1 MAILRAGIVSAAIL
15 VGLSA
20 IPAHASLILNGSFE
34 SGISPGS
41 FTTLNAGDTTSLTG
55 WTVASGNIDYIGTYW
70 TASNGSRS
78 LDLNGLVPG
87 SISQTFSGLVAGQTY
102 VVSFDLA
109 GNPAGGPQPKMI
121 TVTTDEDVFN
131 ASFDS
136 SNTSLS
142 SMGWKPKSFTFV
154 AAGTTDTLNLRAI
167 PSISPA
173 MRPILRPLGLLS
185 TTSPSR
191 LFPNPATWAM
201 MIMGLPALVFRPIAA
216 SAANRNCAWSEPPR
230 TTEMGAVR
238 NVVGIRCGAISGNM
252 KVSFQAARSIG

>member
-34 SGISPGS
+34 GGISPGS
-41 FTTLNAGDTTSLTG
+41 FTTLIAGDTTSLTG

-121 TVTTDEDVFN
+121 TVTTDEAVFN

-154 AAGTTDTLNLRAI
+154 AAGTTDTLIFASNTLGFSGNETYPTAFG
-167 PSISPA
+167 PA
-173 MRPILRPLGLLS
+173 LDNVAVNAVPES
-185 TTSPSR
+185 S
-191 LFPNPATWAM
+191 TWAM
-201 MIMGLPALVFRPIAA
+201 MIMGFAGVGFLAYRRRPA
-216 SAANRNCAWSEPPR
+216 R
-230 TTEMGAVR
+230 TGSTVR
-238 NVVGIRCGAISGNM
+238 VA
-252 KVSFQAARSIG
+252 